1 LKPPILTKFKSGV
14 FYEASQLL
22 DRRDRRKVIIVI
34 LLQIT
39 FGFLDLLGVMLIG
52 IIGALAIT
60 GVSSGQTGNRVSA
73 FINFVGLENTSLQY
87 QVGLLGIIAACLLI
101 GKTLFSIYFSRKVLF
116 FLSRRGAAVSAR
128 MVRKLLRQ
136 SLLKIQS
143 RSLQTS
149 LYAMTSGITLMT
161 VGVLGVFVTLVS
173 DLSLLIVLMTGLF
186 IVDSAMALG
195 TLLAFTTIAYLL
207 WSLMHKRARELGLNT
222 AEVSVRNSESIFEVL
237 MAFREASVRDR
248 RGFYAK
254 RIGDQ
259 RLTLANLQA
268 EMTFM
273 PSISKYVVEI
283 TVVIAAVLISAF
295 QFWVND
301 ASRAVAVLSIF
312 LAATTRI
319 APAIL
324 RVQQNAISMKST
336 IASAQPTLE
345 LLRELGWEEDTFDEW
360 KEPDFKYDGFSPN
373 IQVSNVKFKYPDNG
387 KSVIRDVSLRINPGE
402 FVGFVGSSGAGKTTL
417 IDLILGL
424 LKPSSGQ
431 VLVSGLNPEDAIR
444 EFPGAISYIPQ
455 DVVIVNGSIRRNVS
469 LGYEEG
475 QIPDQ
480 LIWDALKIAQLDDFI
495 KSLPES
501 LDAEVG
507 DRGTKLS
514 GGQRQRIGIARAMI
528 TKPKLL
534 VLDEATS
541 AMDGE
546 LEFNIGEAIQ
556 GMRGQVTIIMIAH
569 RLSTIRNCD
578 KIFHL
583 SGGTVTD
590 SGTFQD
596 LKQRVPEFAKQA
608 NLMGL

>member
-1 LKPPILTKFKSGV
+1 MKPPILTKFKSGV

-60 GVSSGQTGNRVSA
+60 GVSSGQPGNRVSA

-237 MAFREASVRDR
+237 MAFREA
-248 RGFYAK
+248 
-254 RIGDQ
+254 
-259 RLTLANLQA
+259 
-268 EMTFM
+268 
-273 PSISKYVVEI
+273 
-283 TVVIAAVLISAF
+283 TV
-295 QFWVND
+295 
-301 ASRAVAVLSIF
+301 
-312 LAATTRI
+312 
-319 APAIL
+319 
-324 RVQQNAISMKST
+324 NA
-336 IASAQPTLE
+336 
-345 LLRELGWEEDTFDEW
+345 G
-360 KEPDFKYDGFSPN
+360 
-373 IQVSNVKFKYPDNG
+373 
-387 KSVIRDVSLRINPGE
+387 
-402 FVGFVGSSGAGKTTL
+402 
-417 IDLILGL
+417 
-424 LKPSSGQ
+424 
-431 VLVSGLNPEDAIR
+431 
-444 EFPGAISYIPQ
+444 
-455 DVVIVNGSIRRNVS
+455 
-469 LGYEEG
+469 
-475 QIPDQ
+475 
-480 LIWDALKIAQLDDFI
+480 
-495 KSLPES
+495 
-501 LDAEVG
+501 
-507 DRGTKLS
+507 
-514 GGQRQRIGIARAMI
+514 
-528 TKPKLL
+528 
-534 VLDEATS
+534 
-541 AMDGE
+541 
-546 LEFNIGEAIQ
+546 
-556 GMRGQVTIIMIAH
+556 
-569 RLSTIRNCD
+569 
-578 KIFHL
+578 
-583 SGGTVTD
+583 
-590 SGTFQD
+590 
-596 LKQRVPEFAKQA
+596 
-608 NLMGL
+608 